1 MSRPL
6 LVLGYYKMYN
16 TVIEMLVD
24 RGYKKEILTNLY
36 KMDIDKFQDYMVNNK
51 LNIEVEHEEEK
62 RKAIVVFYGLQN
74 VFKLKG
80 EVGKIKKEEINLI
93 ISDIKNT
100 MDTEYNYNVILVLK
114 DKPHNMIL
122 NKIADI
128 HSSTNIDEYEKKMF
142 VEYFLQDELK
152 YNVSRHELVPRHTKC
167 TKDEI
172 SQLLKKYNITLL
184 HLPKILHTDPQARY
198 LGLRTGDVC
207 KIERISDTT
216 GIYIYYRLVV

>member
-1 MSRPL
+1 MSSPL
-6 LVLGYYKMYN
+6 LVIGYHKIYN
-16 TVIEMLVD
+16 TVIEMLMD
-24 RGYKKEILTNLY
+24 RGYNKDTLQEIY
-36 KMDIDKFQDYMVNNK
+36 KMDIETFQEMMVSNK
-51 LNIEVEHEEEK
+51 LNIDVEHGEEK
-62 RKAIVVFYGLQN
+62 RRAIVVFYGLQN

-100 MDTEYNYNVILVLK
+100 MDTSYHYNIILVLK

-128 HSSTNIDEYEKKMF
+128 HSASNVDDYEKKMY

-152 YNVSRHELVPRHTKC
+152 YNVSRHEQVPKHSKC
-167 TKDEI
+167 NKEEVV
-172 SQLLKKYNITLL
+172 QLLKKYNITLL

-198 LGLRTGDVC
+198 LGLRPGDVC